1 MRNATRWIALGVGT
15 LVVALG
21 VVLALRVGADSEPTG
36 GRLRGKPVPAFE
48 LPTLDGGTV
57 SSAGLM
63 GRTYVVNFWNTWCI
77 PCEQEYPAL
86 VELYERYR
94 DEPDFAFVAIVRS
107 DTEGAVRRYVDDR
120 EIPWTV
126 ALDPKKRASLDF
138 GTTGQPET
146 YVVAPDGLVV
156 GVHLGAASIETLEQ
170 MVAAARGAG

>member
-36 GRLRGKPVPAFE
+36 GRLRGKQVPAFD

-57 SSAGLM
+57 SSAGLA

-86 VELYERYR
+86 VELWERHG
-94 DEPDFAFVAIVRS
+94 DEPDFAMVGIVRS
-107 DTEGAVRRYVDDR
+107 DSEGAVRRYVEDR
-120 EIPWTV
+120 KVPWTI
-126 ALDPKKRASLDF
+126 ALDPKKHASLDF

-170 MVAAARGAG
+170 MLSAARGAG